1 MMKVY
6 TFIHPDLKTLCC
18 ALLPEAVPPNVEYV
32 ELEVESPN
40 DIILDNGQIRVKTE
54 AEKLAEE
61 KQKKLAELKRYT
73 ASLLEPTDYIIIKIA
88 EAEARKELLEAEKL
102 KHKYATQLQQRQ
114 AIRQWNEEMKQVI
127 QNAKTLE
134 ELRRIEIRY
143 V

>member
-1 MMKVY
+1 MKVY

-61 KQKKLAELKRYT
+61 KQRKLAELRSYI
-73 ASLLEPTDYIIIKIA
+73 ASLLSQTDYVITKIA
-88 EAEARKELLEAEKL
+88 EAEAFGNTEAVEQL
-102 KHKYATQLQQRQ
+102 KQRYATQLQQRQ
-114 AIRQWNEEMKQVI
+114 AIRQWNEKMKQAI
-127 QNAKTLE
+127 RNAETLE
-134 ELRRIEIRY
+134 EIRSIEIRY
-143 V
+143 G